1 MHFQKSMNV
10 QMVVIHAIETQRPA
24 IIHQEVTDVS
34 VNKDIIKTMA
44 TNVQV
49 MNNESVSL
57 VLQYMSCN

>member
-10 QMVVIHAIETQRPA
+10 QMVIIHAIETQQPA